1 MSSDIK
7 NLGAGKFK
15 RKVRRKLGLFIDGVG
30 LDRATRRIS
39 RKVDLQKF
47 VAGLTEGLV
56 PSIAR
61 YYTLIP
67 CEDDARQLA
76 FLDAVSRAG
85 MEVVHK
91 RLPPKHIKRPVA
103 VDVSMATDI
112 LTFSFGAYDNPELSL
127 EESVKQPQ
135 EEVVQR
141 IALIVCPSRE
151 LIPAIETATRIG
163 VKTSL
168 ADFGLYGS
176 SDDWRGIDRWI
187 DLSTSETIWR
197 D

>member
-85 MEVVHK
+85 MDVVHK

-127 EESVKQPQ
+127 EESVKAPQ
-135 EEVVQR
+135 EEAVQR

-151 LIPAIETATRIG
+151 LIPAIETATRLG